1 MIGVS
6 EGVAAEEM
14 PDPNDAGD
22 YPLNDTER
30 AWRFAERFGDQLRYV
45 AKWKTWLVW
54 DGIRWAHDEDGE
66 VFRKAQEMPQVFLR
80 EASNIDDL
88 DKRKKAANAAIVSG
102 NQQKLQ
108 AMIGLAQCQK
118 PIAATPSTFDADP
131 MLFGVSNGV
140 VDLRTG
146 EFRGARK
153 ADYMTKQASVAYDA
167 GAQCPTWQKFLS
179 TVLGDDEELVAF
191 VQRAVGYSLTGKVSE
206 QCLLFLYGS
215 GQNGK
220 STFVECLHNLFGDYA
235 LKTATSLYT
244 LDRNGREPEPAIAR
258 LVGRRFV
265 TGSETEEG
273 ADLAESR
280 VKDLTGGDT
289 LTGRLLHCAAFNFQP
304 THKLWIYGNHR
315 PNVRGND
322 HGIWRRM
329 KLIPFRVQIPDEQ
342 KDPDL
347 PKKIAAEMPGILNW
361 AIQGC
366 LEWQRG
372 GLRSARVVDE
382 ATADYREEEDE
393 MGEFLA
399 EMCVATGRI
408 ERSDLYTCYKLW
420 AESRG
425 TKFIPKQTTFS
436 KRISE
441 RQGISQTKA
450 GGKRYW
456 VGVSLLT
463 DDADAP
469 LAGSR
474 GVVTVAFRQ
483 AA

>member
-6 EGVAAEEM
+6 EAVAAEEI
-14 PDPNDAGD
+14 PDANDAGGF
-22 YPLNDTER
+22 PLNDTER
-30 AWRFAERFGDQLRYV
+30 ACRFAERFGDEMRYV
-45 AKWKTWLVW
+45 HAWKRWLIW
-54 DGIRWAHDEDGE
+54 DGVRWSPDEDGE
-66 VFRKAQEMPQVFLR
+66 VYRKAQEMPQIFLR
-80 EASNIDDL
+80 EASEIDDL
-88 DKRKKAANAAIVSG
+88 ARRTKAAAAAITAG

-108 AMIGLAQCQK
+108 AMISLAQCQK
-118 PIAATPSTFDADP
+118 PIAAAPGLFDADP
-131 MLFGVSNGV
+131 MLLGVTNGA
-140 VDLRTG
+140 VDLRSG
-146 EFRGARK
+146 QFRAARK
-153 ADYMTKQASVAYDA
+153 EDYITKRANSIYDV
-167 GAQCPTWQKFLS
+167 GANCPTWERFLS
-179 TVLGDDEELVAF
+179 QVLADDAELVSF
-191 VQRAVGYSLTGKVSE
+191 VQRAVGYSLTGDVAE

-289 LTGRLLHCAAFNFQP
+289 LTGRLLHCAAFNFKP

-322 HGIWRRM
+322 HGIWRRI
-329 KLIPFRVQIPDEQ
+329 KLIPFRVQIPDGS

-347 PKKIAAEMPGILNW
+347 PKKLAAEMPGILNW

-366 LEWQRG
+366 IGWQTTG
-372 GLRSARVVDE
+372 VRSARVVDE
-382 ATADYREEEDE
+382 ATADYREDEDE
-393 MGEFLA
+393 MGEFLT
-399 EMCVATGRI
+399 EMCSTEGRI
-408 ERSDLYTCYKLW
+408 ERGDLYVAYKMW
-420 AESRG
+420 AENRG
-425 TKFIPKQTTFS
+425 TRHIPKQTTFS
-436 KRISE
+436 KRVSE

-456 VGVSLLT
+456 LG
-463 DDADAP
+463 
-469 LAGSR
+469 LALKAGGTGDSSA
-474 GVVTVAFRQ
+474 VTVAFRP